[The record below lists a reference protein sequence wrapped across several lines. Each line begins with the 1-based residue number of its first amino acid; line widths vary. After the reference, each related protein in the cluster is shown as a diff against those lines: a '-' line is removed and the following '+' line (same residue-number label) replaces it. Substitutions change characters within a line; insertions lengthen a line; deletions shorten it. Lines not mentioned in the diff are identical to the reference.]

1 MWERAW
7 LEQYPLVHFEVG
19 ERLITIGETYD
30 YYYYLEDGICARVS
44 PTVEGEDVVLLY
56 YQAGEMIGLHLE
68 EFGKEAIS
76 EFVARKPCQCRQIPW
91 REVEQYVKAHPYL
104 CYRLMKALVHECDFW
119 ATSYIAYSLGGGISV
134 LSLVLS
140 TQARQQ
146 ENGQWLVDSM
156 FTNMEL
162 SHYCGIH
169 TVSISRLMT
178 RLHKEGVLTRCKDG
192 IVIED
197 MARLKN
203 YVKLGDA

>member
-91 REVEQYVKAHPYL
+91 REVEQYVKTHSHL

-119 ATSYIAYSLGGGISV
+119 ATSYIAHSLGGGISE
-134 LSLVLS
+134 LCLVLS

-146 ENGQWLVDSM
+146 ENGQWLVDPM

>member
-7 LEQYPLVHFEVG
+7 LERDPLVHFEVG

-91 REVEQYVKAHPYL
+91 REVEQYVKTHPHL

-146 ENGQWLVDSM
+146 ENGQWLVGPLFSQ
-156 FTNMEL
+156 MEL
-162 SHYCGIH
+162 S
-169 TVSISRLMT
+169 
-178 RLHKEGVLTRCKDG
+178 K
-192 IVIED
+192 
-197 MARLKN
+197 
-203 YVKLGDA
+203 

>member
-56 YQAGEMIGLHLE
+56 YQAGEMIGLYLE

-91 REVEQYVKAHPYL
+91 REVEQYVKTHPHL

-146 ENGQWLVDSM
+146 ENGQWLVDPM

>member
-91 REVEQYVKAHPYL
+91 REVEQYVKTHPHL

-146 ENGQWLVDSM
+146 KNGQWLVDPM

>member
-76 EFVARKPCQCRQIPW
+76 EFVARKSCVCYEIPW
-91 REVEQYVKAHPYL
+91 QDVENHIKTHPEL

-119 ATSYIAYSLGGGISV
+119 ATSYIAHSLGGGISE
-134 LSLVLS
+134 LCLVLS

-146 ENGQWLVDSM
+146 ENGQWLVDPM

>member
-76 EFVARKPCQCRQIPW
+76 EVVARKPCQCRQIPW
-91 REVEQYVKAHPYL
+91 REVEQYVKTHPHL

-146 ENGQWLVDSM
+146 ENGQWLVDPM

>member
-91 REVEQYVKAHPYL
+91 REVEQYVKTHPHL

>member
-91 REVEQYVKAHPYL
+91 REVEQYVKTHPHL

-146 ENGQWLVDSM
+146 ENGQWLVDPM

-178 RLHKEGVLTRCKDG
+178 RLPKEGVLTRCKDG